1 MGEKLSNALK
11 KKDEIEIDKNSSN
24 TSRTEATSLRLS
36 TEPKEE
42 KKYVPKLCEKN
53 TKYQKY
59 LKFMVKNNY
68 KNLSYE
74 DLCSFFI
81 QFCWRKFYINKK
93 IETKKFKM
101 IEIIYSN
108 EINKLQNE
116 QLFNFFNNKN
126 YPLKIYNLKKYS
138 KLNELIFKL
147 GGQKILPSIFIN
159 GYFIGSNNELNKIK
173 EIISQILNYKFE
185 KICLNCFIYNFDSEE
200 KCNFCNK
207 KKTFFAL
214 NEEKYKIWENRK

>member
-11 KKDEIEIDKNSSN
+11 KKDEIEIDKNSS

-81 QFCWRKFYINKK
+81 QFCWRKFYINNK

-116 QLFNFFNNKN
+116 QMFNFFNNKN

-147 GGQKILPSIFIN
+147 GGEKILPSIFIN
-159 GYFIGSNNELNKIK
+159 GYFIGSYNELIKIK
-173 EIISQILNYKFE
+173 EIINQILNYNFE
-185 KICLNCFIYNFDSEE
+185 NLCLNCFILKIENKE
-200 KCNFCNK
+200 KCSFCNK
-207 KKTFFAL
+207 KQTFFAL

>member
-93 IETKKFKM
+93 IER
-101 IEIIYSN
+101 
-108 EINKLQNE
+108 
-116 QLFNFFNNKN
+116 KN
-126 YPLKIYNLKKYS
+126 S
-138 KLNELIFKL
+138 K
-147 GGQKILPSIFIN
+147 
-159 GYFIGSNNELNKIK
+159 
-173 EIISQILNYKFE
+173 
-185 KICLNCFIYNFDSEE
+185 
-200 KCNFCNK
+200 
-207 KKTFFAL
+207 
-214 NEEKYKIWENRK
+214 

>member
-81 QFCWRKFYINKK
+81 QFCWRKFYINNK

-116 QLFNFFNNKN
+116 QMFNFFNNKN

-173 EIISQILNYKFE
+173 EIISQILNYNFE
-185 KICLNCFIYNFDSEE
+185 NLCLNCFILKIENSE
-200 KCNFCNK
+200 KCSFCNK
-207 KKTFFAL
+207 KQTFFAL